1 MRGRA
6 NAGRKKYSATAFG
19 AGRIRASLLLFVF
32 LLTAVPEQFSLEHRK
47 GQFTAETQRTLS
59 GRRDL
64 CVAQPSALPPRPL
77 RLCGESYSHYAQV
90 KSDMNIPPA
99 STQERTRPRRATGLV
114 EASSANASA
123 TQKSEASKGAQEP
136 EAVDEDEVVKI
147 NASEVL
153 LPVTVRDASGQLVS
167 DLSRKDF
174 RVYEDGR
181 EQPLSDLSLRQAPVD
196 VALLVDSSSSV
207 AESFEDFRRA
217 VGEFSGRLAA
227 DDRFSLIKFDDRVEL
242 LLDWSKSRLQLRR
255 ALTRLTTGVFTRFN
269 DALMLSAREQFQ
281 KDQRRH
287 ALVVLSDGIDSGRG
301 AATVETALRAL
312 LESQVTVYV
321 ISNTQIERARKQA
334 ELDNMLAGPDSSVR
348 FNSLRI
354 GDLREGLRVL
364 EASERNLE
372 QLTGA
377 TGGRLYKPQSFDALD
392 RVYAEIADELRH
404 QYALYY
410 TPTNSARD
418 GRFRR
423 VSVEVS
429 GRPFQVSTR
438 VGYYAPRR

>member
-1 MRGRA
+1 MRRRS
-6 NAGRKKYSATAFG
+6 NAGREKTSVNFFG

-32 LLTAVPEQFSLEHRK
+32 LLAVVLN
-47 GQFTAETQRTLS
+47 GA
-59 GRRDL
+59 
-64 CVAQPSALPPRPL
+64 
-77 RLCGESYSHYAQV
+77 
-90 KSDMNIPPA
+90 PA
-99 STQERTRPRRATGLV
+99 STQERTRPRRAAAQT
-114 EASSANASA
+114 EFQSKNTNAPQSG
-123 TQKSEASKGAQEP
+123 EASKGAQPRKSDGAAPAQTGGAGAQGP
-136 EAVDEDEVVKI
+136 EAVDEDEVVTI

-167 DLSRKDF
+167 DLTRKDF
-174 RVYEDGR
+174 RVFEDGR

-196 VALLVDSSSSV
+196 VALLIDSSSSV

-217 VGEFSGRLAA
+217 VGEFSGRLAE
-227 DDRFSLIKFDDRVEL
+227 DDRFSLVKFDDRVEL

-255 ALTRLTTGVFTRFN
+255 ALTRLSTGVFTRFN
-269 DALMLSAREQFQ
+269 DALMLSAREQFR

-334 ELDNMLAGPDSSVR
+334 ELDNLLAGPDSSVR

-364 EASERNLE
+364 DASERNLE

-377 TGGRLYKPQSFDALD
+377 TGGRLYRPQSFDALD
-392 RVYAEIADELRH
+392 RVYGEIADELRR

-410 TPTNSARD
+410 TPTNPTRD

-423 VSVEVS
+423 INVEVS
-429 GRPFQVSTR
+429 GRPFQISTR
-438 VGYYAPRR
+438 IGYYAPRR